1 MRQRVGCGCTNPV
14 NVRYHRH
21 RHHHR
26 GHRGGRHRRHH
37 GCNPHHRDDCRQGH
51 GRTCDLLRPYY
62 SHHLVRCQD
71 RLRRHL
77 EQRLSSPSHII
88 LNLDTLAAAHAE
100 AGRFDDTIKTQQR
113 TIDRTKSEKWD
124 GILFGQRSLLN
135 MLSYHLNLFR
145 AGKPIRGGVY

>member
-1 MRQRVGCGCTNPV
+1 VRQRVSCGSTNPV

-21 RHHHR
+21 RH
-26 GHRGGRHRRHH
+26 
-37 GCNPHHRDDCRQGH
+37 
-51 GRTCDLLRPYY
+51 
-62 SHHLVRCQD
+62 HHLVRCQD

-77 EQRLSSPSHII
+77 EQGLSSPSHII

-124 GILFGQRSLLN
+124 GILFGQRV
-135 MLSYHLNLFR
+135 F
-145 AGKPIRGGVY
+145 